1 VRTMKSTCDWEPLE
15 ALVLGELGPN
25 EEYEVRA
32 HAAACEACA
41 RELRLME
48 RDRRAIEALS
58 RAEHRAAPAAPLER
72 VVARV
77 EQRRAVRMRRATWAA
92 AACAAA
98 LLLVRVHAVS
108 ASASAAPDEDG
119 APAPVT
125 TSDTA
130 DGTSPRGATWSLLG
144 GDDRAIVAADEAW
157 NACLTMTP
165 SASPPLPMSV
175 SDDGRVTGAAFSP
188 LPREACE

>member
-25 EEYEVRA
+25 EERAVRA
-32 HAAACEACA
+32 HTRECESCA

-48 RDRRAIEALS
+48 RDRRAIESLS
-58 RAEHRAAPAAPLER
+58 RAERRVAPAAAPIER

-77 EQRRAVRMRRATWAA
+77 EQRRAARMRRATWVA

-108 ASASAAPDEDG
+108 ASASPDDDG
-119 APAPVT
+119 APACVK
-125 TSDTA
+125 TSDTTA
-130 DGTSPRGATWSLLG
+130 
-144 GDDRAIVAADEAW
+144 DDRSIVAADEAW

-165 SASPPLPMSV
+165 AASPPAPMSV
-175 SDDGRVTGAAFSP
+175 SDDARVTGAAFSP